1 MQVVLLLSLN
11 RQVKT
16 QRLNKI
22 LLLIQWLRN
31 HSEIFWLVG
40 LWLWDVAMLLWV
52 NDKLRCQLLWVHRS
66 RNIVEKRQVIC
77 LYASALWQNVNKPLD
92 SVSRMLYWQG
102 YEKMR
107 TIHMTD
113 MLHFHMTDMLYFTF
127 FLHQMMTNSMKD
139 SLCSIHHCNWSC
151 FLPLRGHLS
160 KGNVTVSW
168 I

>member
-1 MQVVLLLSLN
+1 MQLVLLLSLN

-102 YEKMR
+102 SEKWR
-107 TIHMTD
+107 LFSWQTCSISTRICA
-113 MLHFHMTDMLYFTF
+113 LSSSPNSAQWCLFYF
-127 FLHQMMTNSMKD
+127 FLTSNGDK
-139 SLCSIHHCNWSC
+139 
-151 FLPLRGHLS
+151 
-160 KGNVTVSW
+160 
-168 I
+168 